1 MTIKDFIMNKIYS
14 LLLCALLISSCL
26 SACDKKQNS
35 SIIKAKRK
43 FAQYI
48 EPLENHSTNGIID
61 LSEGPKTNYNF
72 SFGPKMP
79 SFDFKIENPYKYE

>member
-1 MTIKDFIMNKIYS
+1 MNKIYA
-14 LLLCALLISSCL
+14 LLLCALLISTCL

-43 FAQYI
+43 FAQYV
-48 EPLENHSTNGIID
+48 EPQNERKDGIID
-61 LSEGPKTNYNF
+61 LSEGSKTNYNF